1 MSLAH
6 FDGMSEA
13 GVLEP
18 MLRASGRAMQINRP
32 TKQEA
37 ANQALHRS
45 CFVPKAPTPTL
56 FARKVVWMSPQIVLR
71 PPITLMAVASAE
83 AVGRVKRYKSQSV
96 IYWSV
101 LRFSWLKFWLGRL
114 SN

>member
-18 MLRASGRAMQINRP
+18 MLRASGRAMQVIRP
-32 TKQEA
+32 TEQEA
-37 ANQALHRS
+37 ASQALHRS
-45 CFVPKAPTPTL
+45 IFVPKSPTPTL

-71 PPITLMAVASAE
+71 PPITLMAGASAE
-83 AVGRVKRYKSQSV
+83 AVGHVKRYKSQSD
-96 IYWSV
+96 IYWSL
-101 LRFSWLKFWLGRL
+101 LRFSRLKFWLGTL